1 MAKSSTFTINRAELR
16 RILVAFGMN
25 DKNIANIFSTMD
37 KAHKHINVIAFASML
52 EKTGFDRDKMANV
65 FRRLGMDD
73 ITISNVFSLVD
84 EQRITAETGRIY
96 SATLDFS

>member
-16 RILVAFGMN
+16 RVLVAFGMS
-25 DKNIANIFSTMD
+25 DKNIASIFSTMD

-52 EKTGFDRDKMANV
+52 EKTGLDRDRMANV

-73 ITISNVFSLVD
+73 ITISNVFSMVD
-84 EQRITAETGRIY
+84 EEKISAETGRVY
-96 SATLDFS
+96 SATLVFE